1 MNILLVSQCTKRAL
15 TETRRILDQFAER
28 RGDRTW
34 QTPITQQGLD
44 TLRMLLRKTAR
55 KNTAVACH
63 WIRGQNHS
71 ELLWIVGDTKQFN
84 AHGATPTNMTER
96 NILRQDD
103 ENDWHTAHDIRL
115 LAAMAALFH
124 DFGKANDTFQAKLKG
139 KGKLADPYRHEWVS
153 LRLFQAL
160 VGQSDDAVWLQRMAD
175 GADAVNSQWLASL
188 VKDGIDTSNPAPLAA
203 MSPLAQA
210 IGWLIVSHHRLPFV
224 NKDLTD
230 SKLQKLWTVLD
241 ANWCGSRAQPDE
253 DDDPAAHHQAV
264 KGCWS
269 FKKQLPHHSATWRKR
284 AATLAQRMLERPSL
298 LQPAQ
303 PWFQTNPYAMHMA
316 RLTLILADHHF
327 SSIEG
332 DPKLR
337 DPSYS
342 AWANTDRKQ
351 EGAPFK
357 QRLDEHLIG
366 VEKCAHSI
374 ARSLPQLAASLPRL
388 THHRAFKQRSG
399 NARFAWQDKA
409 FDLATALQ
417 EPSAV
422 QGFFGVNMASTGC
435 GKTLANARI
444 LYALAH
450 PQKGARFTVALGLRT
465 LTLQTGDALR
475 ERMGLGSDELAVMV
489 GGSAVRALH
498 EHHKQQNQTSE
509 ATDTTSERLFANAG
523 SESAQDLLP
532 SNTHV
537 HYDNALHGGPLSDYL
552 GGNDPQKQAAQQLL
566 HAPVLV
572 CTVDHLMPACEATRG
587 GHHIVPMLRLLTSD
601 LVLDEPD
608 DFGIEDLYALTR
620 LVHWAGL
627 LGSRVLLSSATLPP
641 ALIQG
646 LFAAYLAGRQSFQQ
660 NRGQPGLTASVCCAW
675 FDENGASSSEHADE
689 AGYLQ
694 SHNAF
699 VQQRGAH
706 LAEQRRTEQRR
717 RACIMPVD
725 IRASESTH
733 DTPRIRREY
742 ASTLLQAALDL
753 HRQPHNHTLDSVAA
767 CNSDPNGGPTG
778 GKRVSFGLVRMA
790 NIDPLIDV
798 AIALHGMDLPEG
810 VRLHLCVYHSRHP
823 LLVRSGLEQR
833 IDRALQ
839 RHGQDTDPAAQLR
852 KPDVRAAI
860 DDHPEADHLFVV
872 LATAVAEVG
881 RDHDYD
887 WAVVEPS
894 SLRSIIQLAGR
905 VRRHRTGPV
914 PGRNIALLDCNLKA
928 LENPQGAAFTRPG
941 FETSSAIGFTL
952 QTHKLTDLLRP
963 EEIQHIDATAR
974 IIPTQPLHAMQYL
987 SDLEH
992 VRLGGVMRT
1001 LTPDDLPEALQ
1012 DAEPAEI
1019 SVRRWWQ
1026 TLSHLSAHEQRKK
1039 PFRHDPQGREEFML
1053 LPHTDEDDFGF
1064 FTLHDEGL
1072 QQNHDNRFEPLTL
1085 PNHPR
1090 ISPWAVHP
1098 YTAELMALAEAKDQ
1112 PMAQLA
1118 KRFGALGLPKGQGD
1132 QVWAWHALL
1141 GYRRHL
1147 ARSK

>member
-34 QTPITQQGLD
+34 QTPITHQGLD

-71 ELLWIVGDTKQFN
+71 ELLWIVGDAKQFN

-96 NILRQDD
+96 NILRKDD

-124 DFGKANDTFQAKLKG
+124 DFGKANDTFQAKLEG
-139 KGKLADPYRHEWVS
+139 KAKMADPYRHEWVS

-160 VGQSDDAVWLQRMAD
+160 VGQDDDVVWLRRLID
-175 GADAVNSQWLASL
+175 GADAVDMKWFANL
-188 VKDGIDTSNPAPLAA
+188 VKDGKDTSNPAPLAA

-210 IGWLIVSHHRLPFV
+210 IGWLVVSHHRLPFS
-224 NKDLTD
+224 KDTKNHRQLE
-230 SKLQKLWTVLD
+230 KLWQVLD
-241 ANWCGSRAQPDE
+241 ANWCSSRVEPNE
-253 DDDPAAHHQAV
+253 DADLKAHQKV
-264 KGCWS
+264 LKGCWT
-269 FKKQLPHHSATWRKR
+269 FKSQLPHHSATWRKR
-284 AATLAQRMLERPSL
+284 AATLAQRMLERPAL
-298 LQPAQ
+298 LAQ
-303 PWFQTNPYAMHMA
+303 CWFKHNPYAMHMA

-332 DPKLR
+332 DPRLR
-337 DPSYS
+337 DKSYK
-342 AWANTDRKQ
+342 AWANTDRKKD
-351 EGAPFK
+351 GSPFK

-366 VEKCAHSI
+366 VEKFAHSI
-374 ARSLPQLAASLPRL
+374 ALSLPQLEASLPRI

-409 FDLATALQ
+409 FDLAVALKA
-417 EPSAV
+417 PSAA

-444 LYALAH
+444 MYALAH

-475 ERMGLGSDELAVMV
+475 ERMALGSDELAVMV

-498 EHHKQQNQTSE
+498 EHHKQQRKMNE
-509 ATDTTSERLFANAG
+509 AEDVGLENLLVNAG

-532 SNTHV
+532 ANTHV
-537 HYDNALHGGPLSDYL
+537 HYDNALSNGPLSDYL
-552 GGNDPQKQAAQQLL
+552 GGTDPKKQAAQQLL

-660 NRGQPGLTASVCCAW
+660 NRGQPGLATSVCCAW
-675 FDENGASSSEHADE
+675 FDENRAISSEHADE
-689 AGYLQ
+689 SSYQ
-694 SHNAF
+694 QNHKAF
-699 VQQRGAH
+699 VQKRVAH
-706 LAEQRRTEQRR
+706 LAELGSADQRR
-717 RACIMPVD
+717 RAQILSVN
-725 IRASESTH
+725 IRASGGVR
-733 DTPRIRREY
+733 DIQRIRREY
-742 ASTLLQAALDL
+742 ASAILQAAFDL
-753 HRQPHNHTLDSVAA
+753 HRQPYNHTVDSASHSSSQDVK
-767 CNSDPNGGPTG
+767 S
-778 GKRVSFGLVRMA
+778 KRVSFGLVRMA

-798 AIALHGMDLPEG
+798 AIALHDMPMLDG
-810 VRLHLCVYHSRHP
+810 VRLHLCVYHSRHS

-833 IDRALQ
+833 IDSALQ
-839 RHGQDTDPAAQLR
+839 RHDQDTDPAAQLR
-852 KPDVRAAI
+852 KTDIRAAI
-860 DDHPEADHLFVV
+860 NAHAEQDHLFVV

-894 SLRSIIQLAGR
+894 SMRSIIQLAGR
-905 VRRHRTGPV
+905 VRRHRTGNV
-914 PGRNIALLDCNLKA
+914 PGPNITLLDCNLKA
-928 LENPQGAAFTRPG
+928 LETPLGAAFTRPG
-941 FETSSAIGFTL
+941 FETSEFKL
-952 QTHKLTDLLRP
+952 QTHKLNELLRHD
-963 EEIQHIDATAR
+963 EIQRIDATAR
-974 IIPTQPLHAMQYL
+974 ITQTQPLHATQYL

-992 VRLGGVMRT
+992 TRMGCVMET
-1001 LTPDDLPEALQ
+1001 LNDDDLPELQ
-1012 DAEPAEI
+1012 NAEPT
-1019 SVRRWWQ
+1019 VRRWWQ
-1026 TLSHLSAHEQRKK
+1026 TMSHLTGHEQYKK
-1039 PFRHDPQGREEFML
+1039 PFRNDPQGREEFVL
-1053 LPHTDEDDFGF
+1053 LPNPEEDDFGF
-1064 FTLHDEGL
+1064 FTLHDDGL
-1072 QQNHDNRFEPLTL
+1072 QQCQQNHDFRFEGLAL
-1085 PNHPR
+1085 PKHPQ
-1090 ISPWAVHP
+1090 ISAWAVKPHM
-1098 YTAELMALAEAKDQ
+1098 AELVALAEAKDQ
-1112 PMAQLA
+1112 TMAQLA
-1118 KRFGALGLPKGQGD
+1118 RRFGKLSLPKGQGD
-1132 QVWAWHALL
+1132 QVWAWHELL
-1141 GYRRHL
+1141 GYRR
-1147 ARSK
+1147 RMQD

>member
-15 TETRRILDQFAER
+15 NETRRILDQFAER

-44 TLRMLLRKTAR
+44 TLRLMLRKTAR

-63 WIRGQNHS
+63 WIRGHNHS
-71 ELLWIVGDTKQFN
+71 ELLWIVGDAKQFN
-84 AHGATPTNMTER
+84 THGAAPTNMTER

-139 KGKLADPYRHEWVS
+139 QAKLADPYRHEWVS

-160 VGQSDDAVWLQRMAD
+160 VGQDHDAMWLQRLID
-175 GADAVNSQWLASL
+175 GADAASPEWFANL
-188 VKDGIDTSNPAPLAA
+188 IKDDIDISDPAPLAA

-210 IGWLIVSHHRLPFV
+210 IGWLIVSHHRLPYE

-230 SKLQKLWTVLD
+230 SKLQKLWAVLD
-241 ANWCGSRAQPDE
+241 ANWCGSRVQPNE
-253 DDDPAAHHQAV
+253 DDDPKAHQKAL

-269 FKKQLPHHSATWRKR
+269 FMQLPHHSATWRKR

-298 LQPAQ
+298 LHPAQ
-303 PWFQTNPYAMHMA
+303 SWFQSNPYAMHMA

-337 DPSYS
+337 DPNYQ
-342 AWANTDRKQ
+342 AWANTDRKKD
-351 EGAPFK
+351 GAPLK

-374 ARSLPQLAASLPRL
+374 ARSLPQLDTSLPRI
-388 THHRAFKQRSG
+388 HNHRAFKQRSG

-417 EPSAV
+417 TPSEA

-444 LYALAH
+444 MYALAN

-498 EHHKQQNQTSE
+498 KIRKQQGENNET
-509 ATDTTSERLFANAG
+509 ADTALERLLANAG

-537 HYDNALHGGPLSDYL
+537 HYDNAMHNGPLSDYL

-566 HAPVLV
+566 HAPVLA
-572 CTVDHLMPACEATRG
+572 CTVDHLMPACETTRG
-587 GHHIVPMLRLLTSD
+587 GHHIAPMLRLLTSD
-601 LVLDEPD
+601 MVLDEPD

-660 NRGQPGLTASVCCAW
+660 NRGQPGLSASVCCAW

-689 AGYLQ
+689 TSYLQ
-694 SHNAF
+694 SHKVF
-699 VQQRGAH
+699 VKRRVAH
-706 LAEQRRTEQRR
+706 LAAQRRTDQRR
-717 RACIMPVD
+717 QAHIVPVN
-725 IRASESTH
+725 IRASESAR
-733 DTPRIRREY
+733 DMSRIRREY
-742 ASTLLQAALDL
+742 ASVILHAALDL
-753 HRQPHNHTLDSVAA
+753 HRQPYNHTVDSAA
-767 CNSDPNGGPTG
+767 PRSNGQSSGQSSA
-778 GKRVSFGLVRMA
+778 KRASFGLVRMA

-798 AIALHGMDLPEG
+798 AIALHNMPLPEG

-833 IDRALQ
+833 IDQALQ
-839 RHGQDTDPAAQLR
+839 RHGQDKDPAAQLH
-852 KPDVRAAI
+852 KPDVRTAI
-860 DDHPEADHLFVV
+860 DAYPEADHLFVV

-905 VRRHRTGPV
+905 VRRHRAGAVAGP
-914 PGRNIALLDCNLKA
+914 NIALLNCNLKA

-941 FETSSAIGFTL
+941 FETSETIGFTL
-952 QTHKLTDLLRP
+952 QTHKLNDLLRH
-963 EEIQHIDATAR
+963 EEIEHIDATAR
-974 IIPTQPLHAMQYL
+974 ITQAQPLHATQYL

-992 VRLGGVMRT
+992 ARLGGVMET
-1001 LTPDDLPEALQ
+1001 LAADDLPEELQ
-1012 DAEPAEI
+1012 NVEPT
-1019 SVRRWWQ
+1019 VRRWWQ
-1026 TLSHLSAHEQRKK
+1026 TLSHLTAHEQRKK
-1039 PFRHDPQGREEFML
+1039 PFRNDPQGREEFVL
-1053 LPHTDEDDFGF
+1053 LPNADGDDFGF

-1072 QQNHDNRFEPLTL
+1072 QEAQQNKDNRFEPLDL
-1085 PNHPR
+1085 PHNPC
-1090 ISPWAVHP
+1090 ISPWAVRP
-1098 YTAELMALAEAKDQ
+1098 YIAELITLSEIKDQ
-1112 PMAQLA
+1112 PPVQLA
-1118 KRFGALGLPKGQGD
+1118 RRFGALGLPKGQGD
-1132 QVWAWHALL
+1132 QVWAWHEFL
-1141 GYRRHL
+1141 GFRR
-1147 ARSK
+1147 RTE

>member
-71 ELLWIVGDTKQFN
+71 ELLWVVGDAKQFN

-124 DFGKANDTFQAKLKG
+124 DFGKANNTFQDKLRG
-139 KGKLADPYRHEWVS
+139 QGKLADPYRHEWVS
-153 LRLFQAL
+153 LRLFQAF
-160 VGQSDDAVWLQRMAD
+160 VGQDADAVWLHRLAD
-175 GADAVNSQWLASL
+175 GAAEVNPLWFASL
-188 VKDGIDTSNPAPLAA
+188 VKDGMDASPAPPLES

-210 IGWLIVSHHRLPFV
+210 IGWLIVSHHRLPLPGAGIERLS
-224 NKDLTD
+224 DRH
-230 SKLQKLWTVLD
+230 LQKVWSSLG
-241 ANWCGSRAQPDE
+241 ASWCGSRVEASE
-253 DDDPAAHHQAV
+253 DDDPKAHQKALA
-264 KGCWS
+264 GCWAFS
-269 FKKQLPHHSATWRKR
+269 AKLPHHSEKWRKR
-284 AATLAQRMLERPSL
+284 AAILAQRMLERPDL
-298 LQPAQ
+298 LTPKQA
-303 PWFQTNPYAMHMA
+303 WFKENPYAMHMA

-332 DPKLR
+332 DRKLG
-337 DPSYS
+337 DPTYK
-342 AWANTDRKQ
+342 AYANTDRKK
-351 EGAPFK
+351 EGSPLK

-366 VEKCAHSI
+366 VEKGAHSI
-374 ARSLPQLAASLPRL
+374 ARSLPQLDASLPRI
-388 THHRAFKQRSG
+388 HNHRAFKQRSG
-399 NARFAWQDKA
+399 SARFAWQDKA

-417 EPSAV
+417 VSSEK

-444 LYALAH
+444 MYALAH

-489 GGSAVRALH
+489 GGGAVRALH
-498 EHHKQQNQTSE
+498 EHNKKQN
-509 ATDTTSERLFANAG
+509 AAANATENTLESSG
-523 SESAQDLLP
+523 SESAHDLLP

-537 HYDNALHGGPLSDYL
+537 QYDNTLHPGPLSEYL

-646 LFAAYLAGRQSFQQ
+646 LFAAYLAGRQSFQK
-660 NRGQPGLTASVCCAW
+660 NRGQPELAASVCCAW
-675 FDENGASSSEHADE
+675 FDENGATHSEHADE
-689 AGYLQ
+689 NSYTQ
-694 SHNAF
+694 SHSAF
-699 VQQRGAH
+699 VQKRVTH
-706 LAEQRRTEQRR
+706 LAAQHRTDQRRQ
-717 RACIMPVD
+717 ALIVPVA
-725 IRASESTH
+725 IQASAS
-733 DTPRIRREY
+733 PQIRREY
-742 ASTLLQAALDL
+742 AQVILKAALDL
-753 HRQPHNHTLDSVAA
+753 HLHPQNHTADQSPAGQP
-767 CNSDPNGGPTG
+767 S

-798 AIALHGMDLPEG
+798 AMALHDMPMPEG
-810 VRLHLCVYHSRHP
+810 VRIHLCVYHSRHP
-823 LLVRSGLEQR
+823 LLVRSGLEHT
-833 IDRALQ
+833 IDQALQ
-839 RHGQDTDPAAQLR
+839 RHGQDKDPMAQLR
-852 KPDVRAAI
+852 KPAIRAAI
-860 DDHPEADHLFVV
+860 DAHPETDHLFVV

-894 SLRSIIQLAGR
+894 SMRSIIQLAGR
-905 VRRHRTGPV
+905 VRRHRSGAVQV
-914 PGRNIALLDCNLKA
+914 PNIALLSHNLKA
-928 LENPQGAAFTRPG
+928 LENPGGPAFTRPG
-941 FETSSAIGFTL
+941 FETAGHPLAAHALNDLLRDPEWQQLDATSRITQHSPL
-952 QTHKLTDLLRP
+952 QAEQRLTDL
-963 EEIQHIDATAR
+963 E
-974 IIPTQPLHAMQYL
+974 HA
-987 SDLEH
+987 
-992 VRLGGVMRT
+992 RLGGVMET
-1001 LTPDDLPEALQ
+1001 LAAADQPEDGVDKELT
-1012 DAEPAEI
+1012 
-1019 SVRRWWQ
+1019 VRRWWQ
-1026 TLSHLSAHEQRKK
+1026 TLSHLTGVEQRSK

-1053 LPHTDEDDFGF
+1053 SLNEDEDGF
-1064 FTLHDEGL
+1064 EFCTLDDE
-1072 QQNHDNRFEPLTL
+1072 QRKQNHDNLFALLAL
-1085 PNHPR
+1085 PENPA
-1090 ISPWAVHP
+1090 ISAWAVRP
-1098 YTAELMALAEAKDQ
+1098 YMTELTELAETK
-1112 PMAQLA
+1112 AQGVDLLA
-1118 KRFGALGLPKGQGD
+1118 RRFGALGLPKGQST

-1141 GYRRHL
+1141 GFRRR
-1147 ARSK
+1147 AQE

>member
-71 ELLWIVGDTKQFN
+71 ELLWVVGDAHQFN
-84 AHGATPTNMTER
+84 AQGATPTNMTER

-124 DFGKANDTFQAKLKG
+124 DFGKANDTFQNKLRG
-139 KGKLADPYRHEWVS
+139 QGKLADPYRHEWVS
-153 LRLFQAL
+153 LRLFQTF
-160 VGQSDDAVWLQRMAD
+160 VGQDADAVWLQRLAD
-175 GADAVNSQWLASL
+175 GAEEVNPQWFAGL
-188 VKDGIDTSNPAPLAA
+188 VKDGIDASPTPPLES

-210 IGWLIVSHHRLPFV
+210 IGWLIVSHHRLPLLADAV
-224 NKDLTD
+224 DRQ
-230 SKLQKLWTVLD
+230 LQRLWCAMD
-241 ANWCGSRAQPDE
+241 ANWCGSRTQAGDE
-253 DDDPAAHHQAV
+253 DDPETHRKALM
-264 KGCWS
+264 GCWT
-269 FKKQLPHHSATWRKR
+269 FNAHLPHHSEKWRKR
-284 AATLAQRMLERPSL
+284 AAALAQRMLERPAL
-298 LQPAQ
+298 LKQA
-303 PWFQTNPYAMHMA
+303 WFKENPYAMHMA

-332 DPKLR
+332 DRKLG
-337 DPSYS
+337 DATYM
-342 AWANTDRKQ
+342 AYANTDRKK
-351 EGAPFK
+351 EGSRLK

-366 VEKCAHSI
+366 VEKGAHSI
-374 ARSLPQLAASLPRL
+374 ALSLPQLDASLPRI
-388 THHRAFKQRSG
+388 HNHRAFKQRSG
-399 NARFAWQDKA
+399 SARFAWQDKA

-417 EPSAV
+417 ISSEK

-444 LYALAH
+444 MYALAH
-450 PQKGARFTVALGLRT
+450 PQKGTRFTVALGLRT

-475 ERMGLGSDELAVMV
+475 ERMGLGTDELAVMV

-498 EHHKQQNQTSE
+498 EHNKKQSTQAN
-509 ATDTTSERLFANAG
+509 ATENSLESAG
-523 SESAQDLLP
+523 SESAHDLLP

-537 HYDNALHGGPLSDYL
+537 QYDNTLHPGPLSEYL
-552 GGNDPQKQAAQQLL
+552 GGKDPKKQAAQQLL

-641 ALIQG
+641 AMIQG

-660 NRGQPGLTASVCCAW
+660 NRGQPGLAASVCCAW
-675 FDENGASSSEHADE
+675 FDENGAAHSEHANE
-689 AGYLQ
+689 ASYLQ
-694 SHNAF
+694 SHSAF
-699 VQQRGAH
+699 VQKRVTQ
-706 LAEQRRTEQRR
+706 LAAQHRTDQRRQ
-717 RACIMPVD
+717 AHIVPVA
-725 IRASESTH
+725 IQASTS
-733 DTPRIRREY
+733 PQIRREY
-742 ASTLLQAALDL
+742 AQVILQAALDL
-753 HRQPHNHTLDSVAA
+753 HRQAQNHTVDLSPE
-767 CNSDPNGGPTG
+767 SQPS

-798 AIALHGMDLPEG
+798 AMALHNMPMPEG
-810 VRLHLCVYHSRHP
+810 VRIHLCVYHSRHP
-823 LLVRSGLEQR
+823 LLVRSNLER
-833 IDRALQ
+833 TIDQTLQ
-839 RHGQDTDPAAQLR
+839 RQGQDKDPMAQLR
-852 KPDVRAAI
+852 KPAIRAAI
-860 DDHPEADHLFVV
+860 DAHPETDHLFVV

-894 SLRSIIQLAGR
+894 SMRSIIQLAGR
-905 VRRHRTGPV
+905 VRRHRSGAVQV
-914 PGRNIALLDCNLKA
+914 PNIALLSHNLKA
-928 LENPQGAAFTRPG
+928 LENPGGAAFTRPG
-941 FETSSAIGFTL
+941 FETAGHPLAVHALNDLLRDQDWQQLDATSRITQHSPL
-952 QTHKLTDLLRP
+952 QAERRLTDL
-963 EEIQHIDATAR
+963 E
-974 IIPTQPLHAMQYL
+974 HA
-987 SDLEH
+987 
-992 VRLGGVMRT
+992 RLGGVMKT
-1001 LTPDDLPEALQ
+1001 LAPEDQPEDGELT
-1012 DAEPAEI
+1012 
-1019 SVRRWWQ
+1019 VRRWWQ
-1026 TLSHLSAHEQRKK
+1026 TLSHLTGVEQRSK

-1053 LPHTDEDDFGF
+1053 LPNEDEDDFEF
-1064 FTLHDEGL
+1064 CTLDDEQR
-1072 QQNHDNRFEPLTL
+1072 QQNHDNLFAPLAL
-1085 PNHPR
+1085 VENPA
-1090 ISPWAVHP
+1090 ISAWAVRP
-1098 YTAELMALAEAKDQ
+1098 YMTELTALAQAKDQ
-1112 PMAQLA
+1112 SMDKLA
-1118 KRFGALGLPKGQGD
+1118 KRFGALGLPKGQGT

-1141 GYRRHL
+1141 GFRRR
-1147 ARSK
+1147 AQE

>member
-71 ELLWIVGDTKQFN
+71 ELLWVVGDVKQFN
-84 AHGATPTNMTER
+84 AQGATPTNMTER

-124 DFGKANDTFQAKLKG
+124 DFGKANDTFQDKLRG
-139 KGKLADPYRHEWVS
+139 QGKLADPYRHEWVS
-153 LRLFQAL
+153 LRLFQAF
-160 VGQSDDAVWLQRMAD
+160 VGKDEDTVWLQRLID
-175 GADAVNSQWLASL
+175 GEAQVNPHWFTSL
-188 VKDGIDTSNPAPLAA
+188 VKDGLDASPTPPLES
-203 MSPLAQA
+203 MSSMAQA
-210 IGWLIVSHHRLPFV
+210 IGWLIVSHHRLP
-224 NKDLTD
+224 LLAAATD
-230 SKLQKLWTVLD
+230 RQLQRVWLALGAT
-241 ANWCGSRAQPDE
+241 WCGSRTQADDE
-253 DDDPAAHHQAV
+253 DDPQAHQKAS
-264 KGCWS
+264 KGCWN
-269 FKKQLPHHSATWRKR
+269 FKAQLPHHSASWRKR
-284 AATLAQRMLERPSL
+284 VATLAQRMLERPGL
-298 LQPAQ
+298 LKQA
-303 PWFQTNPYAMHMA
+303 WFKENPYAMHMA

-332 DPKLR
+332 DRKLG
-337 DPSYS
+337 DPTYK
-342 AWANTDRKQ
+342 AYANTDRRK
-351 EGAPFK
+351 EGSPLK

-366 VEKCAHSI
+366 VEKGAHSI
-374 ARSLPQLAASLPRL
+374 ARSLPQLDASLPRI
-388 THHRAFKQRSG
+388 HNHRAFKQRSG

-417 EPSAV
+417 VSSEK

-444 LYALAH
+444 MYALAH

-489 GGSAVRALH
+489 GGGAVRALH
-498 EHHKQQNQTSE
+498 EHNKKQSGAVN
-509 ATDTTSERLFANAG
+509 ATENTLENAG
-523 SESAQDLLP
+523 SESAHDLLP

-537 HYDNALHGGPLSDYL
+537 QYDNTLHPGPLSEYL
-552 GGNDPQKQAAQQLL
+552 GGNDPKKQAAQQLL

-646 LFAAYLAGRQSFQQ
+646 LFAAYLAGRQSFQK
-660 NRGQPGLTASVCCAW
+660 NRGQPGLAASVCCAW
-675 FDENGASSSEHADE
+675 FDENGAAHSEHADE
-689 AGYLQ
+689 NSYLQ
-694 SHNAF
+694 SHSAF
-699 VQQRGAH
+699 VQKRVAH
-706 LAEQRRTEQRR
+706 LAAQHRTDQRRQ
-717 RACIMPVD
+717 AHIVPVT
-725 IRASESTH
+725 IQASSK
-733 DTPRIRREY
+733 PQIRREY
-742 ASTLLQAALDL
+742 AQVILKAALDL
-753 HRQPHNHTLDSVAA
+753 HRHPQNHTAEQTPAGQHS
-767 CNSDPNGGPTG
+767 

-798 AIALHGMDLPEG
+798 AMALHDMPMPEG
-810 VRLHLCVYHSRHP
+810 VRIHLCVYHSRHP
-823 LLVRSGLEQR
+823 LLVRSGLEHT
-833 IDRALQ
+833 IDQALQ
-839 RHGQDTDPAAQLR
+839 RHGQDKDPMAQLR
-852 KPDVRAAI
+852 KPALRAAI
-860 DDHPEADHLFVV
+860 DAHPEADHLFVV

-894 SLRSIIQLAGR
+894 SMRSIIQLAGR
-905 VRRHRTGPV
+905 VRRHRSGVVQV
-914 PGRNIALLDCNLKA
+914 PNIALLSHNLKA
-928 LENPQGAAFTRPG
+928 LENPSGAAFTRPG
-941 FETSSAIGFTL
+941 FETAGYPLASHALNDLLRAQDWQQLDATSRITQHIPL
-952 QTHKLTDLLRP
+952 QAEQRLTDLEHARLGCVMETLAP
-963 EEIQHIDATAR
+963 EEQ
-974 IIPTQPLHAMQYL
+974 
-987 SDLEH
+987 
-992 VRLGGVMRT
+992 
-1001 LTPDDLPEALQ
+1001 PDDGLYEELT
-1012 DAEPAEI
+1012 
-1019 SVRRWWQ
+1019 VRRWWQ
-1026 TLSHLSAHEQRKK
+1026 TLSHLTGVEQRSK
-1039 PFRHDPQGREEFML
+1039 PFRHDPQGREEFVL
-1053 LPHTDEDDFGF
+1053 LPTDDDEDFAF
-1064 FTLHDEGL
+1064 CTLDEEGR
-1072 QQNHDNRFEPLTL
+1072 QQTHDNLFVPLALADNAAITA
-1085 PNHPR
+1085 
-1090 ISPWAVHP
+1090 WAVRP
-1098 YTAELMALAEAKDQ
+1098 YMTELAELAEAKDQ
-1112 PMAQLA
+1112 RMGKLAQ
-1118 KRFGALGLPKGQGD
+1118 RFGSVGLPKVRGD

-1141 GYRRHL
+1141 GFRR
-1147 ARSK
+1147 KD

>member
-71 ELLWIVGDTKQFN
+71 ELLWIVGDAKQFN

-96 NILRQDD
+96 NVLRQDD

-124 DFGKANDTFQAKLKG
+124 DFGKANDTFQAKLEG
-139 KGKLADPYRHEWVS
+139 KAKLADPYRHEWVS

-160 VGQSDDAVWLQRMAD
+160 VGQDADEVWLQRLVD
-175 GADAVNSQWLASL
+175 GADVVNTQWFVNL
-188 VKDGIDTSNPAPLAA
+188 VKDGTNTNTNTSAPLAA

-210 IGWLIVSHHRLPFV
+210 IGWLIVSHHRLPFH
-224 NKDLTD
+224 D
-230 SKLQKLWTVLD
+230 SAVERNFKKLGSALD
-241 ANWCGSRAQPDE
+241 ANWCGSRVKPNE
-253 DDDPAAHHQAV
+253 DDDPNAHQKALN
-264 KGCWS
+264 GCWS
-269 FKKQLPHHSATWRKR
+269 FNKQLPHHSATWRKR

-303 PWFQTNPYAMHMA
+303 SWFQSNPYAMHMA

-332 DPKLR
+332 DTKLR
-337 DPSYS
+337 DDGYK
-342 AWANTDRKQ
+342 AWANTDRKK
-351 EGAPFK
+351 EDTPFK

-374 ARSLPQLAASLPRL
+374 ARSLPQLDASLPRI
-388 THHRAFKQRSG
+388 HNHRAFKQRSG
-399 NARFAWQDKA
+399 SARFAWQDKA

-417 EPSAV
+417 APSAA

-444 LYALAH
+444 MYALAH
-450 PQKGARFTVALGLRT
+450 PQKGTRFTVALGLRT
-465 LTLQTGDALR
+465 LTLQTGDALG
-475 ERMGLGSDELAVMV
+475 ERMSLGSDELAVMV

-498 EHHKQQNQTSE
+498 EIRIAQHQRDET
-509 ATDTTSERLFANAG
+509 ADTTLERQLANAG

-537 HYDNALHGGPLSDYL
+537 QYNNALHPGPLSDYL
-552 GGNDPQKQAAQQLL
+552 GGSDPQKQAAQQLL

-660 NRGQPGLTASVCCAW
+660 NRRQPGLAASVCCAW
-675 FDENGASSSEHADE
+675 FDENGAVSSEHANE
-689 AGYLQ
+689 TSYLQ
-694 SHNAF
+694 SHTGV
-699 VQQRGAH
+699 VQKRVAH
-706 LAEQRRTEQRR
+706 LAAQRSTDQRRQ
-717 RACIMPVD
+717 AQLVPVD
-725 IRASESTH
+725 IRASESAR
-733 DTPRIRREY
+733 DTPRIRRAY
-742 ASTLLQAALDL
+742 ASVILQAALDL
-753 HRQPHNHTLDSVAA
+753 HRQPHNHTVDSSA
-767 CNSDPNGGPTG
+767 PLGNGQSSGHAS

-798 AIALHGMDLPEG
+798 AIALHDTPVPEG

-833 IDRALQ
+833 IDHALQ

-852 KPDVRAAI
+852 KPDIRAAI
-860 DDHPEADHLFVV
+860 DTHPELDHLFVV

-894 SLRSIIQLAGR
+894 SIRSIIQLAGR
-905 VRRHRTGPV
+905 VRRHRTGAV
-914 PGRNIALLDCNLKA
+914 PGANISLLDCNLKA

-941 FETSSAIGFTL
+941 FESALFAL
-952 QTHKLTDLLRP
+952 QTHKLNALLRNN
-963 EEIQHIDATAR
+963 EIQHIDATAR
-974 IIPTQPLHAMQYL
+974 ITQTQPLQATQYL

-992 VRLGGVMRT
+992 ARLGGVMET
-1001 LTPDDLPEALQ
+1001 LAPDDLPEELQ
-1012 DAEPAEI
+1012 DAEPT
-1019 SVRRWWQ
+1019 VRRWWQ
-1026 TLSHLSAHEQRKK
+1026 TLSHLTAHEQRKK
-1039 PFRHDPQGREEFML
+1039 PFRNDPQGREEFVL
-1053 LPHTDEDDFGF
+1053 LPNADEGEVDFGF
-1064 FTLHDEGL
+1064 FTLHDEVRQQA
-1072 QQNHDNRFEPLTL
+1072 QQNHDYRFTPLTL
-1085 PNHPR
+1085 PSNPH
-1090 ISPWAVHP
+1090 ISPWAVRP
-1098 YTAELMALAEAKDQ
+1098 YMTELLALTEIKDQ
-1112 PMAQLA
+1112 PVAQLA
-1118 KRFGALGLPKGQGD
+1118 RRFGALGLPKGQGD
-1132 QVWAWHALL
+1132 QVWAWHELL
-1141 GYRRHL
+1141 GYRR
-1147 ARSK
+1147 RFTD

>member
-44 TLRMLLRKTAR
+44 TLRVLLRKTAR

-103 ENDWHTAHDIRL
+103 ENDWHTAHDIGL

-124 DFGKANDTFQAKLKG
+124 DFGKANDTFQAKLNG
-139 KGKLADPYRHEWVS
+139 SGLLADPYRHEWVS
-153 LRLFQAL
+153 LRLFQAF
-160 VGQSDDAVWLQRMAD
+160 VGQDDDAKWLQRLAA
-175 GADAVNSQWLASL
+175 GAEVVNEQWFAKV
-188 VKDGIDTSNPAPLAA
+188 VKDGIDPVANAPFKN

-210 IGWLIVSHHRLPFV
+210 IGWLIVSHHRLPFPEDV
-224 NKDLTD
+224 TD
-230 SKLQKLWTVLD
+230 RKLEKLWQALGAD
-241 ANWCGSRAQPDE
+241 WCGSRVKPNEE
-253 DDDPAAHHQAV
+253 DDPKAHQKAL
-264 KGCWS
+264 KDCWN
-269 FKKQLPHHSATWRKR
+269 FNAKLPHHSATWRTR

-303 PWFQTNPYAMHMA
+303 SWLQSNPYAMHMA

-332 DPKLR
+332 DHKLR
-337 DPSYS
+337 DKNYQ
-342 AWANTDRKQ
+342 AWANTDRKK
-351 EGAPFK
+351 EGSHLK

-374 ARSLPQLAASLPRL
+374 ARSLPQLDASLPRIQ
-388 THHRAFKQRSG
+388 HHRPFKQRSG
-399 NARFAWQDKA
+399 SARFAWQDKA

-417 EPSAV
+417 APSAA

-444 LYALAH
+444 MYALAH

-475 ERMGLGSDELAVMV
+475 ERMGLGSDALAVMV
-489 GGSAVRALH
+489 GGSAVKALH
-498 EHHKQQNQTSE
+498 ELNKQQTTAPAE
-509 ATDTTSERLFANAG
+509 ATPFEKLLENAG

-537 HYDNALHGGPLSDYL
+537 QYDNALHSGPLSDYL
-552 GGNDPQKQAAQQLL
+552 GGNDPQKQAAQKLL

-572 CTVDHLMPACEATRG
+572 CTVDHLMPACETTRG
-587 GHHIVPMLRLLTSD
+587 GRHIVPMLRLLTSD

-660 NRGQPGLTASVCCAW
+660 NRGQPGLAASVCCAW
-675 FDENGASSSEHADE
+675 FDENGAAHSEQANE
-689 AGYLQ
+689 ASYQQ
-694 SHNAF
+694 SHSDF
-699 VQQRGAH
+699 VQKRVAH
-706 LAEQRRTEQRR
+706 LAAQRSADTRR
-717 RACIMPVD
+717 QARIEAVNIK
-725 IRASESTH
+725 ASESAR

-742 ASTLLQAALDL
+742 ASALLQAALDL
-753 HRQPHNHTLDSVAA
+753 HRQTHNHTLESVAP
-767 CNSDPNGGPTG
+767 SSGGQAS

-798 AIALHGMDLPEG
+798 ATALHHIPVPEG

-823 LLVRSGLEQR
+823 LLVRSALER
-833 IDRALQ
+833 CIDHALQ
-839 RHGQDTDPAAQLR
+839 RHGQDKDPTAQLR
-852 KPDVRAAI
+852 KPAIREAI
-860 DDHPEADHLFVV
+860 DAHPEADHLFVV

-894 SLRSIIQLAGR
+894 SMRSIIQLAGR
-905 VRRHRTGPV
+905 VRRHRAGAVAGP
-914 PGRNIALLDCNLKA
+914 NITLLDCNLKA
-928 LENPQGAAFTRPG
+928 LENPQGVAFARPG
-941 FETSSAIGFTL
+941 FETPENLGFKLQKHTL
-952 QTHKLTDLLRP
+952 NDLLRS
-963 EEIQHIDATAR
+963 EEVRHIDATAR
-974 IIPTQPLHAMQYL
+974 ITQATSLQAQRYL
-987 SDLEH
+987 TDLEH
-992 VRLGGVMRT
+992 ARLGCVMQT
-1001 LTPDDLPEALQ
+1001 LEPDASEDDDVAPEL
-1012 DAEPAEI
+1012 

-1026 TLSHLSAHEQRKK
+1026 TLSHLTAAEQRSK
-1039 PFRHDPQGREEFML
+1039 PFRHDPQGREEFVL
-1053 LPHTDEDDFGF
+1053 LPTGGEDNQDDFGF
-1064 FTLHDEGL
+1064 FTLHDDGKT
-1072 QQNHDNRFEPLTL
+1072 QKHDNRFQALDL
-1085 PNHPR
+1085 PEHPA
-1090 ISPWAVHP
+1090 ISSWAVRP
-1098 YTAELMALAEAKDQ
+1098 YMVELVALTEAIDKALNTTAQ
-1112 PMAQLA
+1112 
-1118 KRFGALGLPKGQGD
+1118 RFGGLSLPKQGD
-1132 QVWAWHALL
+1132 QVWASHWLL
-1141 GYRRHL
+1141 GYRR
-1147 ARSK
+1147 RPSD

>member
-1 MNILLVSQCTKRAL
+1 MNILLVSQCTKHAL
-15 TETRRILDQFAER
+15 TQTRRILDQFAER

-34 QTPITQQGLD
+34 QTPITKQGLD
-44 TLRMLLRKTAR
+44 TLRTLLRKTAR
-55 KNTAVACH
+55 RNTAVACH
-63 WIRGQNHS
+63 WIRGLDHS
-71 ELLWIVGDTKQFN
+71 ELLWVVGDAKQFN
-84 AHGATPTNMTER
+84 AQGAVPTNMTER

-124 DFGKANDTFQAKLKG
+124 DFGKANDTFQAKLEG
-139 KGKLADPYRHEWVS
+139 KAKLADPYRHEWVS

-160 VGQSDDAVWLQRMAD
+160 VGQDDDAAWLQRLAG
-175 GADAVNSQWLASL
+175 GADTVNPKWFANLI
-188 VKDGIDTSNPAPLAA
+188 KDGIDTKTNAPLAA

-224 NKDLTD
+224 NKDLPD

-241 ANWCGSRAQPDE
+241 ANWCSSRPQPSE
-253 DDDPAAHHQAV
+253 DDDANAHQNALQ
-264 KGCWS
+264 GCWG

-298 LQPAQ
+298 LAQ
-303 PWFQTNPYAMHMA
+303 SWFQENPYAMHMA

-337 DPSYS
+337 DNNYL
-342 AWANTDRKQ
+342 AWANTDRNK

-366 VEKCAHSI
+366 VEKHAHII
-374 ARSLPQLAASLPRL
+374 ARSLPQLDASLPRI

-399 NARFAWQDKA
+399 SARFAWQDKA

-417 EPSAV
+417 APSAV

-475 ERMGLGSDELAVMV
+475 ARMGLGFDELAVMV

-498 EHHKQQNQTSE
+498 EHHKQHNKTNEAANTASE
-509 ATDTTSERLFANAG
+509 NLLANTG

-537 HYDNALHGGPLSDYL
+537 YYENALHSGPLSDYL
-552 GGNDPQKQAAQQLL
+552 VGKNRQEQAAQQLL

-587 GHHIVPMLRLLTSD
+587 GHQIVPMLRLLTSD

-660 NRGQPGLTASVCCAW
+660 NRGQPGLATSVCCAW
-675 FDENGASSSEHADE
+675 FDENGATSSEHAGE
-689 AGYLQ
+689 ASYRQ
-694 SHNAF
+694 SHQAF
-699 VQQRGAH
+699 VQKRAAY
-706 LAEQRRTEQRR
+706 LATQRRTDQRR
-717 RACIMPVD
+717 QAHLVPVD
-725 IRASESTH
+725 IRASESAR
-733 DTPRIRREY
+733 DTPRIRRAY
-742 ASTLLQAALDL
+742 ASAIVQAALDL
-753 HRQPHNHTLDSVAA
+753 HRQPHNHTVDSASPSS
-767 CNSDPNGGPTG
+767 NSQSSGHAS

-798 AIALHGMDLPEG
+798 AITLHDLPMPEG
-810 VRLHLCVYHSRHP
+810 VRLHVCVYHSRHP

-833 IDRALQ
+833 IDHALQ
-839 RHGQDTDPAAQLR
+839 RHGQDADPAAQLR
-852 KPDVRAAI
+852 KPGIRAAI
-860 DDHPEADHLFVV
+860 DAHPEADHLFVV

-894 SLRSIIQLAGR
+894 SMRSIIQLAGR
-905 VRRHRTGPV
+905 VRRHRTGTVQGP
-914 PGRNIALLDCNLKA
+914 NIALLDCNLKA

-941 FETSSAIGFTL
+941 FETSETIGFTL
-952 QTHKLTDLLRP
+952 QTHKLNDVLRK
-963 EEIQHIDATAR
+963 EEIEHIDATAR
-974 IIPTQPLHAMQYL
+974 ITQPQPLHATQYL

-992 VRLGGVMRT
+992 ARMGGVMRT
-1001 LTPDDLPEALQ
+1001 LALDDLPEDLQ
-1012 DAEPAEI
+1012 DDEPAEA
-1019 SVRRWWQ
+1019 SVRRWWE
-1026 TLSHLSAHEQRKK
+1026 TLSHLTAHEQRKK
-1039 PFRHDPQGREEFML
+1039 PFRKDPQGREEFVL
-1053 LPHTDEDDFGF
+1053 QPNEEEDDFGF
-1064 FTLHDEGL
+1064 VTLHDDGQE
-1072 QQNHDNRFEPLTL
+1072 QPQNHRFVPLAL
-1085 PNHPR
+1085 PNNPH

-1098 YTAELMALAEAKDQ
+1098 YMAELRELAEAKDQ
-1112 PMAQLA
+1112 SMPQLA
-1118 KRFGALGLPKGQGD
+1118 RRFGTLSLPKGQGD
-1132 QVWAWHALL
+1132 QVWAWHELL
-1141 GYRRHL
+1141 GYRRRL
-1147 ARSK
+1147 AD

>member
-71 ELLWIVGDTKQFN
+71 ELLWTVGDAKQFN
-84 AHGATPTNMTER
+84 AHGAAPTNMTER

-103 ENDWHTAHDIRL
+103 ENDWHTGHDIRL

-139 KGKLADPYRHEWVS
+139 QAKLADPYRHEWVS

-160 VGQSDDAVWLQRMAD
+160 VGQDDDAAWLNRLAD
-175 GADAVNSQWLASL
+175 GADAVNPMWFANL
-188 VKDGIDTSNPAPLAA
+188 VKDGIDTNTSAPLAA

-210 IGWLIVSHHRLPFV
+210 IGWLIVSHHRLPF
-224 NKDLTD
+224 LD
-230 SKLQKLWTVLD
+230 SAVERNFKQLGSALN
-241 ANWCGSRAQPDE
+241 ANWCGSRTQPSEYE
-253 DDDPAAHHQAV
+253 DPTAHQNALN
-264 KGCWS
+264 GCWS
-269 FKKQLPHHSATWRKR
+269 FNARLPHHSARWRKR
-284 AATLAQRMLERPSL
+284 AATLAHRMLERPSL
-298 LQPAQ
+298 LRPAQ
-303 PWFQTNPYAMHMA
+303 SWFQSNPYAMHMA

-327 SSIEG
+327 SSIDG

-337 DPSYS
+337 DESYK
-342 AWANTDRKQ
+342 AWANTDRKKD
-351 EGAPFK
+351 GSPFK

-366 VEKCAHSI
+366 VEKYAHSI
-374 ARSLPQLAASLPRL
+374 ALSLPQFDASLPRI
-388 THHRAFKQRSG
+388 THHRAFKQRSV

-444 LYALAH
+444 MYALGH
-450 PQKGARFTVALGLRT
+450 PQKGTRFTVALGLRT

-498 EHHKQQNQTSE
+498 EIRKQQSE
-509 ATDTTSERLFANAG
+509 KNEAADTALERLLANAG

-532 SNTHV
+532 FNTHV
-537 HYDNALHGGPLSDYL
+537 HYDNALHSGPLSDYL

-587 GHHIVPMLRLLTSD
+587 GQHIVPMLRLLTSD

-660 NRGQPGLTASVCCAW
+660 NRGQPGLPASVCCAW
-675 FDENGASSSEHADE
+675 FDENGASSSEHANE
-689 AGYLQ
+689 ASYLQ
-694 SHNAF
+694 SHKAF
-699 VQQRGAH
+699 VQKRVAH
-706 LAEQRRTEQRR
+706 LAAQRHTDQRRQ
-717 RACIMPVD
+717 AHIVPVD
-725 IRASESTH
+725 IRASESAR

-742 ASTLLQAALDL
+742 ANTLLQAALGL
-753 HRQPHNHTLDSVAA
+753 HHQPHNHTVDSAA
-767 CNSDPNGGPTG
+767 PHSNGQSSSKAST
-778 GKRVSFGLVRMA
+778 KRVSFGLVRMA

-798 AIALHGMDLPEG
+798 AIALHNMPLPDG

-833 IDRALQ
+833 IDHALQ

-860 DDHPEADHLFVV
+860 DAHPEADHLFVV

-905 VRRHRTGPV
+905 VRRHRAGAVAGP
-914 PGRNIALLDCNLKA
+914 NIALLNCNLKA

-941 FETSSAIGFTL
+941 FETSETVGFTL
-952 QTHKLTDLLRP
+952 QTHKLNDLLRH
-963 EEIQHIDATAR
+963 EEIEHIDATAR
-974 IIPTQPLHAMQYL
+974 ITQTQPLHATQYL

-992 VRLGGVMRT
+992 ARLGGVMET
-1001 LTPDDLPEALQ
+1001 LADDDLPEELQ
-1012 DAEPAEI
+1012 NAEPT
-1019 SVRRWWQ
+1019 VRRWWQ
-1026 TLSHLSAHEQRKK
+1026 TLSHLTAHEQRKK
-1039 PFRHDPQGREEFML
+1039 PFRNDPLGREEFLL
-1053 LPHTDEDDFGF
+1053 LPNADEDDFGF
-1064 FTLHDEGL
+1064 FTLHDEGRQQA
-1072 QQNHDNRFEPLTL
+1072 QQNHDNRFAPLDL
-1085 PNHPR
+1085 PHNPS
-1090 ISPWAVHP
+1090 ISPWAVRP
-1098 YTAELMALAEAKDQ
+1098 YMAELMTLTEIKDQ
-1112 PMAQLA
+1112 PPAQLA
-1118 KRFGALGLPKGQGD
+1118 RRFGALGLPKGQGD
-1132 QVWAWHALL
+1132 QVWAWHELL
-1141 GYRRHL
+1141 GYRRRL
-1147 ARSK
+1147 PD

>member
-15 TETRRILDQFAER
+15 TQTRRILDQFAER

-71 ELLWIVGDTKQFN
+71 ELLWIVGDTKHFN

-103 ENDWHTAHDIRL
+103 ENDWHTGYDIRL

-139 KGKLADPYRHEWVS
+139 NAKQADPYRHEWVS

-160 VGQSDDAVWLQRMAD
+160 VGQDDDAVWLQRLVD
-175 GADAVNSQWLASL
+175 GADTINPQWFAHF
-188 VKDGIDTSNPAPLAA
+188 VKDGIDTSSPAPLAA

-210 IGWLIVSHHRLPFV
+210 IGWLIVSHHRLPF
-224 NKDLTD
+224 LD
-230 SKLQKLWTVLD
+230 SAVERNFKQLWSALD
-241 ANWCGSRAQPDE
+241 ANWCGSRAQPNE
-253 DDDPAAHHQAV
+253 DDDPKAHQKAL
-264 KGCWS
+264 KGCWT
-269 FKKQLPHHSATWRKR
+269 FKAQLPHHSATWRKR
-284 AATLAQRMLERPSL
+284 AATLAQRMLERSEL
-298 LQPAQ
+298 LKL
-303 PWFQTNPYAMHMA
+303 PWFKGNPYAMHMA

-327 SSIEG
+327 SSLEG

-337 DPSYS
+337 DTSYQ
-342 AWANTDRKQ
+342 AWANTDRSKD
-351 EGAPFK
+351 GAPLK

-374 ARSLPQLAASLPRL
+374 ARSLPQLDSSLPRI
-388 THHRAFKQRSG
+388 TNHRAFKQRSG
-399 NARFAWQDKA
+399 SARFAWQDKA

-417 EPSAV
+417 APSAA

-444 LYALAH
+444 MYALAH
-450 PQKGARFTVALGLRT
+450 PQKGARLTVALGLRT

-498 EHHKQQNQTSE
+498 EIRKDQHERGETTD
-509 ATDTTSERLFANAG
+509 ATIENKLENAG

-532 SNTHV
+532 NNTHV
-537 HYDNALHGGPLSDYL
+537 EYGSALHSGPLSDYL
-552 GGNDPQKQAAQQLL
+552 GGNDPQKQAAQKLL

-660 NRGQPGLTASVCCAW
+660 NRGQAGLVTSVCCAW
-675 FDENGASSSEHADE
+675 FDENGATSSEHANE
-689 AGYLQ
+689 ADYLQ
-694 SHNAF
+694 SHRAF
-699 VQQRGAH
+699 VQKRVTH
-706 LAEQRRTEQRR
+706 LAAQRRTDQRR
-717 RACIMPVD
+717 LAQLVPVD
-725 IRASESTH
+725 IRTSESARNTS
-733 DTPRIRREY
+733 RIRREY
-742 ASTLLQAALDL
+742 ASTILQAALDL
-753 HRQPHNHTLDSVAA
+753 HRHPHNHTVDSAA
-767 CNSDPNGGPTG
+767 PSNS

-798 AIALHGMDLPEG
+798 AIALHEMSMPEG
-810 VRLHLCVYHSRHP
+810 VRIHLCVYHSRHP

-860 DDHPEADHLFVV
+860 DAHPEADHLFVV

-894 SLRSIIQLAGR
+894 SMRSIIQLAGR
-905 VRRHRTGPV
+905 VRRHRAGKV
-914 PGRNIALLDCNLKA
+914 PGPNIALLDCNLKA

-941 FETSSAIGFTL
+941 FETSETIGFSL
-952 QTHKLTDLLRP
+952 QTHKLKDLLRH

-974 IIPTQPLHAMQYL
+974 ITQTQPLHATQYL

-992 VRLGGVMRT
+992 VRLGGVMET
-1001 LTPDDLPEALQ
+1001 LTDDDLPEELQ
-1012 DAEPAEI
+1012 NAEPT
-1019 SVRRWWQ
+1019 VRRWWQ
-1026 TLSHLSAHEQRKK
+1026 TQSHLTAHEQRRRS
-1039 PFRHDPQGREEFML
+1039 FRNDPQGREEFVL
-1053 LPHTDEDDFGF
+1053 LSNEDEDDFGF
-1064 FTLHDEGL
+1064 FTLHDEGRQQA
-1072 QQNHDNRFEPLTL
+1072 QQNHDNRFEPLAL
-1085 PNHPR
+1085 LDHPH
-1090 ISPWAVHP
+1090 ISPWAVRP
-1098 YTAELMALAEAKDQ
+1098 YMAELMALTEAKDE
-1112 PMAQLA
+1112 PMAELA
-1118 KRFGALGLPKGQGD
+1118 RRFGTLGLPKGQGD
-1132 QVWAWHALL
+1132 QVWAWHELL
-1141 GYRRHL
+1141 GYRRRL
-1147 ARSK
+1147 E

>member
-44 TLRMLLRKTAR
+44 TLRTLLRKTAR

-71 ELLWIVGDTKQFN
+71 ELLWIVGDAKQFN

-124 DFGKANDTFQAKLKG
+124 DFGKANDTFQNKLRG
-139 KGKLADPYRHEWVS
+139 LAALADPYRHEWVS
-153 LRLFQAL
+153 LRLFQAF
-160 VGQSDDAVWLQRMAD
+160 VGQDDDATWLQRLAN
-175 GADAVNSQWLASL
+175 GAEGVNKQWFAEL
-188 VKDGIDTSNPAPLAA
+188 VKDGIDPVANAPFKT
-203 MSPLAQA
+203 MGPLAQA
-210 IGWLIVSHHRLPFV
+210 IGWLIVSHHRLPFPEDV
-224 NKDLTD
+224 TD
-230 SKLQKLWTVLD
+230 KKLEKLWQALGAD
-241 ANWCGSRAQPDE
+241 WCGSRVKPSE
-253 DDDPAAHHQAV
+253 DDDPKAHQKALE
-264 KGCWS
+264 GCWS
-269 FKKQLPHHSATWRKR
+269 FNAKLPHHSATWRTR
-284 AATLAQRMLERPSL
+284 AATLAQRMLERPTL
-298 LQPAQ
+298 LAQ
-303 PWFQTNPYAMHMA
+303 SWFKDNPCAMHMA

-337 DPSYS
+337 DKSYQ
-342 AWANTDRKQ
+342 AWANTDPKK
-351 EGAPFK
+351 EGSPLK

-374 ARSLPQLAASLPRL
+374 ARSLPQLDASLPRIH
-388 THHRAFKQRSG
+388 HHRPFKQRSG
-399 NARFAWQDKA
+399 SARFAWQDKA

-417 EPSAV
+417 APSAV

-444 LYALAH
+444 MYALAH
-450 PQKGARFTVALGLRT
+450 PQKGTRFTVALGLRT

-489 GGSAVRALH
+489 GGSAVKALH
-498 EHHKQQNQTSE
+498 ALNQRKTAVTPAEESPLE
-509 ATDTTSERLFANAG
+509 KLLESAG

-537 HYDNALHGGPLSDYL
+537 HYENALHSGPLSDYL
-552 GGNDPQKQAAQQLL
+552 GGNDPQKQAAQKLL

-587 GHHIVPMLRLLTSD
+587 GRHIVPMLRLLTSD

-620 LVHWAGL
+620 LVYWAGL

-660 NRGQPGLTASVCCAW
+660 NRGQPGLAVSVCCAW
-675 FDENGASSSEHADE
+675 FDENGAAHSEHANE
-689 AGYLQ
+689 ASYLQ
-694 SHNAF
+694 SHGAF
-699 VQQRGAH
+699 VQKRVTH
-706 LAEQRRTEQRR
+706 LAAQRSVDTRR
-717 RACIMPVD
+717 QARIEPVN
-725 IRASESTH
+725 IKASPSAR
-733 DTPRIRREY
+733 DTPRIRSEY

-753 HRQPHNHTLDSVAA
+753 HRQAHNHTVDSAA
-767 CNSDPNGGPTG
+767 PSSGQAR

-798 AIALHGMDLPEG
+798 ATALHHMPMPEG

-823 LLVRSGLEQR
+823 LLVRSALER
-833 IDRALQ
+833 SIDHALQ
-839 RHGQDTDPAAQLR
+839 RHGQDSDPAAQLR
-852 KPDVRAAI
+852 KPAIREAI
-860 DDHPEADHLFVV
+860 DTHPEADHLFVV

-894 SLRSIIQLAGR
+894 SMRSIIQLAGR
-905 VRRHRTGPV
+905 VRRHRAGAVTGP
-914 PGRNIALLDCNLKA
+914 NIALLDCNLKA
-928 LENPQGAAFTRPG
+928 LENPQGVAFARPG
-941 FETSSAIGFTL
+941 FETPEDFGFKL
-952 QTHKLTDLLRP
+952 QTHTLNDLLRS

-974 IIPTQPLHAMQYL
+974 ITQATPLQAQRYL
-987 SDLEH
+987 TDLEH
-992 VRLGGVMRT
+992 ARLGGVMRT
-1001 LTPDDLPEALQ
+1001 LEPNASEDDEVGREL
-1012 DAEPAEI
+1012 

-1026 TLSHLSAHEQRKK
+1026 TLSHLTAAEQRSK
-1039 PFRHDPQGREEFML
+1039 PFRHDPQGREEFVL
-1053 LPHTDEDDFGF
+1053 LPTGDEDNADDFGF
-1064 FTLHDEGL
+1064 FTLHDDGKK
-1072 QQNHDNRFEPLTL
+1072 QKHDNRFQALDL
-1085 PNHPR
+1085 PAHPA
-1090 ISPWAVHP
+1090 ISPWAVRP
-1098 YTAELMALAEAKDQ
+1098 YMVELAALAELTDKTLDTT
-1112 PMAQLA
+1112 AQ
-1118 KRFGALGLPKGQGD
+1118 RFGGLSLPKHGD
-1132 QVWAWHALL
+1132 QVWASHWLL
-1141 GYRRHL
+1141 GYRR
-1147 ARSK
+1147 RPSDG